1 MKQIILILL
10 SVLSIVCVKASTYT
24 IDNIPNV
31 HLKDKYQF
39 VSDPDGYLSNDAK
52 NRVNQYMRAL
62 MDSTSAEAAIV
73 LVESVGDTDID
84 SFAQQLFDKWKIG
97 KSDKDNGL
105 LLIFVMDQRKARI
118 HTGYGLEGIIPD
130 ITAKNI
136 INNDIIPHM
145 KNGDID
151 NAIVSAS
158 KHIYQ
163 ICTNPENKD
172 EIWSGQKNDNITD
185 NSSSELKTIMIMI
198 VLLSFIFSLTIFFN
212 NISKL
217 KGKTNYQKAEIMG
230 HNLWVLAITSILSAF
245 LGTIFFIVSIILSK
259 YFRNKPIKCANCNS
273 NMTKLSEEEDNQY
286 LTPSQDREERL
297 KSVDYDV
304 WLCPKC
310 GETEIFPFK
319 SKTTTYQKCPYCNTY
334 ASTHVLDRIIKKP
347 TTTIVGIGV
356 HIYECQYCRNRHEI
370 KYEIPKIVPI
380 VAIGG
385 SGNGFG
391 GGGGFSGGSF
401 GGGMSGGGGAS
412 GGW

>member
-1 MKQIILILL
+1 MKQFILILL
-10 SVLSIVCVKASTYT
+10 SILSIFCVKASTYT

-31 HLKDKYQF
+31 HLSNKNQF

-52 NRVNQYMRAL
+52 NHANQYLRAL
-62 MDSTSAEAAIV
+62 MDSTSAEATIV
-73 LVESVGDTDID
+73 LVESVGNTDID
-84 SFAQQLFDKWKIG
+84 LFAQQLFDKWKIG

-118 HTGYGLEGIIPD
+118 HTGYGIEGIIPD

-136 INNDIIPHM
+136 IDNDIIPNM

-163 ICTNPENKD
+163 ICTNPDNKD
-172 EIWSGQKNDNITD
+172 EIWSEQKNDNITL
-185 NSSSELKTIMIMI
+185 NSSSELNTIMIMI

-212 NISKL
+212 NIYKL
-217 KGKTNYQKAEIMG
+217 KGKTNYQKSEIMR

-245 LGTIFFIVSIILSK
+245 LGIVFLVVSIVLSK

-273 NMTKLSEEEDNQY
+273 NMTKLSEDEDNQY
-286 LTPSQDREERL
+286 LTPSQDREEQL

-319 SKTTTYQKCPYCNTY
+319 SKTTSYQKCPYCNTY
-334 ASTHVLDRIIKKP
+334 ASTHILDRIIKKP
-347 TTTIVGIGV
+347 TMTTIGIGV
-356 HIYECQYCRNRHEI
+356 HIYECQYCKNRHEI
-370 KYEIPKIVPI
+370 KYEIPKVTPIVPI
-380 VAIGG
+380 SGG
-385 SGNGFG
+385 SGGS
-391 GGGGFSGGSF
+391 GGGFSGGSF

>member
-1 MKQIILILL
+1 MKQFILILL
-10 SVLSIVCVKASTYT
+10 SILSIVCVKASTYT
-24 IDNIPNV
+24 LDNIPNV
-31 HLKDKYQF
+31 HLSNKNQF
-39 VSDPDGYLSNDAK
+39 VSDPDGYLSNNAK
-52 NRVNQYMRAL
+52 NLANQYLRAL
-62 MDSTSAEAAIV
+62 MDSTSAEATIV

-84 SFAQQLFDKWKIG
+84 TFAQQLFDKWKIG

-136 INNDIIPHM
+136 IDNDIIPNM

-151 NAIVSAS
+151 NAIVNAS
-158 KHIYQ
+158 KHIFQ
-163 ICTNPENKD
+163 ICTNPDNKD
-172 EIWSGQKNDNITD
+172 EIWSEQKNDNITL
-185 NSSSELKTIMIMI
+185 NSSSELNTIMIMI

-212 NISKL
+212 NIYKL
-217 KGKTNYQKAEIMG
+217 KGKTNYQKSEIMR

-245 LGTIFFIVSIILSK
+245 LGIVFLIVSIVLSK

-273 NMTKLSEEEDNQY
+273 KMTKLSEDEDNQY
-286 LTPSQDREERL
+286 LTPSQDREEQL

-319 SKTTTYQKCPYCNTY
+319 SKTTSYQKCPYCNTY
-334 ASTHVLDRIIKKP
+334 ASTHILDRIIKKP
-347 TTTIVGIGV
+347 TISIVGIGV
-356 HIYECQYCRNRHEI
+356 HIYECQYCQNRHEI
-370 KYEIPKIVPI
+370 KYEIPKVTPVVPI
-380 VAIGG
+380 SGG
-385 SGNGFG
+385 SGGS
-391 GGGGFSGGSF
+391 GGGFSGGSF

>member
-245 LGTIFFIVSIILSK
+245 LGTIFFIVSIILS
-259 YFRNKPIKCANCNS
+259 
-273 NMTKLSEEEDNQY
+273 
-286 LTPSQDREERL
+286 
-297 KSVDYDV
+297 
-304 WLCPKC
+304 
-310 GETEIFPFK
+310 
-319 SKTTTYQKCPYCNTY
+319 
-334 ASTHVLDRIIKKP
+334 
-347 TTTIVGIGV
+347 
-356 HIYECQYCRNRHEI
+356 
-370 KYEIPKIVPI
+370 
-380 VAIGG
+380 
-385 SGNGFG
+385 
-391 GGGGFSGGSF
+391 
-401 GGGMSGGGGAS
+401 
-412 GGW
+412 

>member
-1 MKQIILILL
+1 MKQFILILL
-10 SVLSIVCVKASTYT
+10 SILSIVCVKASTYT
-24 IDNIPNV
+24 LDNIPNV
-31 HLKDKYQF
+31 HLSNKNHF

-52 NRVNQYMRAL
+52 NLANQYLRAL
-62 MDSTSAEAAIV
+62 MDSTSAEATIV

-84 SFAQQLFDKWKIG
+84 TFAQQLFDKWKIG

-136 INNDIIPHM
+136 IDNDIIPNM

-151 NAIVSAS
+151 NAIVNAS

-163 ICTNPENKD
+163 ICTNPDNKD
-172 EIWSGQKNDNITD
+172 EIWSEQKNDNITL
-185 NSSSELKTIMIMI
+185 NSSSELNTIMIMI

-212 NISKL
+212 NIYKL
-217 KGKTNYQKAEIMG
+217 KGKTNYQKSEIMR

-245 LGTIFFIVSIILSK
+245 LGIVFLVVSIVLSK

-273 NMTKLSEEEDNQY
+273 KMTKLSEDEDNQY
-286 LTPSQDREERL
+286 LTPSQDREEQL

-319 SKTTTYQKCPYCNTY
+319 SKTTSYQKCPYCNTY
-334 ASTHVLDRIIKKP
+334 ASTHILDRIIKKP
-347 TTTIVGIGV
+347 TLSIVGIGV
-356 HIYECQYCRNRHEI
+356 HIYECQYCHNRHEI
-370 KYEIPKIVPI
+370 KYEIPKVTPVVPI
-380 VAIGG
+380 SGG
-385 SGNGFG
+385 SGGS
-391 GGGGFSGGSF
+391 GGGFSGGSF